1 VAGFAK
7 IKVRTSFPY
16 PSRPVARGAPAK
28 RRLMSGTRRTP
39 SLTST
44 LLLVAAAVTA
54 GLLFALPSHARELQ
68 GLVIGVAD
76 GDTLTL
82 LVHHERV
89 RIRLAEIDAPER
101 GQPYGTRARQSL
113 AELCHE
119 RIATVVEAGKD
130 RYGRTVGMV
139 SCGGIVVNREQVR
152 RGLAWVYSRY
162 TRRDSPLYAVQ
173 REARTQARGLWQAD
187 HPQPPWEWRNRR
199 RASYARAH
207 A

>member
-1 VAGFAK
+1 MP
-7 IKVRTSFPY
+7 R
-16 PSRPVARGAPAK
+16 
-28 RRLMSGTRRTP
+28 TRRTL
-39 SLTST
+39 SLATS
-44 LLLVAAAVTA
+44 LFLVAAALTA
-54 GLLFALPSHARELQ
+54 GFLFALPSHAREFR

-76 GDTLTL
+76 GDTLTV

-113 AELCHE
+113 AELCQE
-119 RIATVVEAGKD
+119 RIATVIEAGKD

-139 SCGGIVVNREQVR
+139 SCGGIVANREQVR

-173 REARTQARGLWQAD
+173 REARTEARGLWQAD
-187 HPQPPWEWRNRR
+187 DPQPPWEWRTRR

-207 A
+207 V